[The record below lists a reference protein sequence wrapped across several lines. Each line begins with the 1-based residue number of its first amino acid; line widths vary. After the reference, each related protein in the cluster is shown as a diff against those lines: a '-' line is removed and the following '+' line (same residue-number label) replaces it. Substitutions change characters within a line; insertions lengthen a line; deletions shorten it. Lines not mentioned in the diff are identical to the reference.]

1 MEMMI
6 FIQII
11 TFKKSFLVQKSIMRV
26 FFRFMGM
33 LFNTIIFFSMK
44 RGYKSIF
51 RFVSIL
57 FNVIMNVII
66 F

>member
-11 TFKKSFLVQKSIMRV
+11 TFKKLFLVQKSIMRV

-33 LFNTIIFFSMK
+33 LFNTIIFFLVWK
-44 RGYKSIF
+44 G
-51 RFVSIL
+51 
-57 FNVIMNVII
+57 VIRV
-66 F
+66 FSDL

>member
-6 FIQII
+6 CIQII
-11 TFKKSFLVQKSIMRV
+11 TFKKLSLVWKGIMRL

-33 LFNTIIFFSMK
+33 LFNAIIFFSMK

-57 FNVIMNVII
+57 F
-66 F
+66 

>member
-11 TFKKSFLVQKSIMRV
+11 TFKKLFLVWKGIMRV
-26 FFRFMGM
+26 YFRFMGM
-33 LFNTIIFFSMK
+33 LFKRDYFFSMK

-51 RFVSIL
+51 RFISIL
-57 FNVIMNVII
+57 F
-66 F
+66 